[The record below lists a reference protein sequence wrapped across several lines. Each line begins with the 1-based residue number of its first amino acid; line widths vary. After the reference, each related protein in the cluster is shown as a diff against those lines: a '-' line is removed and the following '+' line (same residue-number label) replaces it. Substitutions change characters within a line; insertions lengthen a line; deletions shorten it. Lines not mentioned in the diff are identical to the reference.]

1 MRNRFDCANVAPF
14 LLRGGIMAYRSFEDL
29 EVWKIACRISI
40 QVYTILKT
48 CRDYGMKDQMTR
60 ASVSIASNIAEG
72 SERDSSK
79 EFVRFLN
86 IAKGSSAELRTQLYI
101 AGEVGIIPVSVQ
113 EKLIEELTVLSRKL
127 HKLIQA
133 CVASR
138 TS

>member
-1 MRNRFDCANVAPF
+1 
-14 LLRGGIMAYRSFEDL
+14 MAYRSFEDL